1 LFRVLRFKIHLGEDC
16 DSMLLIQASKFLEET
31 KVDALAVCIG
41 NVHGKY
47 PASGPKLDLKLLK
60 VQLTI
65 RSVPTGMKYKP

>member
-1 LFRVLRFKIHLGEDC
+1 MGENC

-65 RSVPTGMKYKP
+65 QSVPTGMKHKP

>member
-1 LFRVLRFKIHLGEDC
+1 
-16 DSMLLIQASKFLEET
+16 MFLEEM
-31 KVDALAVCIG
+31 KVDALGVCNG

-65 RSVPTGMKYKP
+65 QCGPHCNEPETSYV